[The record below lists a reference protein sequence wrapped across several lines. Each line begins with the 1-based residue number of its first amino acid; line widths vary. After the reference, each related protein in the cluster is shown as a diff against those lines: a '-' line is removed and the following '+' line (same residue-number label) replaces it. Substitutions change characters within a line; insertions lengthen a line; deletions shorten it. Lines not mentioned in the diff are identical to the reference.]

1 MVRVRNG
8 EERCRCGGEAK
19 HAHSTDLGWNCDA
32 CELKEV
38 RGYLDERTEQLRSVV
53 YALDSRPDGMFWR
66 DIVSASLKKIDEN
79 KQTLENTL
87 ERERAALATAEMFRK
102 ESERYWKRIQM
113 LEHERG
119 PGLSAPQPIK
129 TCDVGA
135 DWED

>member
-1 MVRVRNG
+1 
-8 EERCRCGGEAK
+8 
-19 HAHSTDLGWNCDA
+19 
-32 CELKEV
+32 
-38 RGYLDERTEQLRSVV
+38 
-53 YALDSRPDGMFWR
+53 MFWR